1 MMRPGHH
8 FPRRGAVDV
17 VIGAPIR
24 PAGPD
29 WDAAVD
35 VQRKAREA
43 VLQMSGEPDV
53 E

>member
-1 MMRPGHH
+1 MRPGHH
-8 FPRRGAVDV
+8 FPRRGAIDV
-17 VIGAPIR
+17 VIGMPIR
-24 PAGPD
+24 PAGRD

-43 VLQMSGEPDV
+43 VLRMSGEPDV